1 MFLLLHIQTV
11 SELNAERQ
19 ELSEAFK
26 RVKKE
31 RDTAEKELDQCREE
45 KDKLENLYTDKIK
58 ESNDLAEVRVLLNI
72 PIVLSETKNS
82 NNNNNNISN
91 NNINKTYLWSF
102 NIIYICH
109 QYFDLLIVGQAMK
122 EVKKSKY

>member
-1 MFLLLHIQTV
+1 MYCTHVNIGLISYQFDYYFNCCLFLFFVQTV

-26 RVKKE
+26 RIKKE

-58 ESNDLAEVRVLLNI
+58 ESNDLVEV
-72 PIVLSETKNS
+72 
-82 NNNNNNISN
+82 
-91 NNINKTYLWSF
+91 
-102 NIIYICH
+102 
-109 QYFDLLIVGQAMK
+109 G
-122 EVKKSKY
+122 VKALM

>member
-1 MFLLLHIQTV
+1 M
-11 SELNAERQ
+11 NAERQ

-82 NNNNNNISN
+82 NNNNNNNISNNNINNISN